1 MTPIP
6 PGSPTA
12 PTPPPGFSVRLNF
25 NSSVQLRPLEVYI
38 YTMGLLTTLCFSP
51 WTSTITHSLVMSGS
65 DASTEVVLNP
75 LHPFDD
81 STLEVRHGVLSL
93 YKAGVAIA
101 QGGRFTKLDAP
112 LYVGDLQVGSLEVQ
126 PRSILSS
133 INNTTNNN
141 NNEQPQPP
149 TNPTSPSSNDPATLT
164 TDSGT
169 ITDPIDPNFTLTY
182 HWDGIRIKAQD
193 IFTAFL
199 DALATAAEHG
209 NGDPDAH
216 IPAARSA
223 GGDTVLST
231 WTVGAGMTWR
241 RLKRAL
247 SLVWTV
253 LVTGGRA
260 RFEGLAFEV
269 VYEGVGIGGG
279 RLLRF
284 DGGGGGVDGD
294 GDG

>member
-1 MTPIP
+1 
-6 PGSPTA
+6 
-12 PTPPPGFSVRLNF
+12 
-25 NSSVQLRPLEVYI
+25 
-38 YTMGLLTTLCFSP
+38 
-51 WTSTITHSLVMSGS
+51 MSGS

-81 STLEVRHGVLSL
+81 STLEVRHGVLGL

-101 QGGRFTKLDAP
+101 QGGRFNQLDAP

-126 PRSILSS
+126 PRSILPS
-133 INNTTNNN
+133 TNNN
-141 NNEQPQPP
+141 TNKQPQPP
-149 TNPTSPSSNDPATLT
+149 TNSTPLSSNHPATLT

-169 ITDPIDPNFTLTY
+169 ITDPTDPNFTLTY
-182 HWDGIRIKAQD
+182 HYDGVRIKAQD

-231 WTVGAGMTWR
+231 WTVGAGAAMTWQ

-247 SLVWTV
+247 SLVWTA

-260 RFEGLAFEV
+260 RFEGLAFGV

-284 DGGGGGVDGD
+284 DGGGGGVG
-294 GDG
+294 GEG